1 MPILEMF
8 GYINPQKC
16 YFAKVLSAYQ
26 SPFSLSRFMFIT
38 TLSGNPAHTNVGLS
52 RVAAVEKGEANE
64 KVPLSTSFSR
74 VAAQDVQRW
83 LSQIRAATRDN
94 PNR

>member
-1 MPILEMF
+1 MLVSVLENL
-8 GYINPQKC
+8 G
-16 YFAKVLSAYQ
+16 L
-26 SPFSLSRFMFIT
+26 
-38 TLSGNPAHTNVGLS
+38 LS

-94 PNR
+94 PNRDLWCANCESKVEPHVHQ